1 MICCNFV
8 SLKFSYFLLYKTWAT
23 SNATKN
29 KRCEKQNKTNYSKKK
44 KAEYY
49 LLNKEAIKN
58 ETNRYKNMKDKEI
71 KQKKNIKKFII
82 KRN

>member
-1 MICCNFV
+1 MQQKRNV
-8 SLKFSYFLLYKTWAT
+8 VKSKT
-23 SNATKN
+23 
-29 KRCEKQNKTNYSKKK
+29 KQTILKKK

>member
-1 MICCNFV
+1 MQQKRNV
-8 SLKFSYFLLYKTWAT
+8 VKSKT
-23 SNATKN
+23 
-29 KRCEKQNKTNYSKKK
+29 KQTILKK

>member
-1 MICCNFV
+1 MQQKINV
-8 SLKFSYFLLYKTWAT
+8 AKSKT
-23 SNATKN
+23 
-29 KRCEKQNKTNYSKKK
+29 KQTILKKK

>member
-1 MICCNFV
+1 MQQKRNV
-8 SLKFSYFLLYKTWAT
+8 VKSKT
-23 SNATKN
+23 
-29 KRCEKQNKTNYSKKK
+29 KQTILKKK
-44 KAEYY
+44 EAEYY